1 MFRDGCVKTICDLE
15 LKILEDCSISFGIQR
30 GFVELQLMNQ
40 ISFELFKSNKR

>member
-40 ISFELFKSNKR
+40 ISFKLFKSNKS